1 MDSNILITICARG
14 GSKGIPK
21 KNICILFIYLLIL
34 FIAIPVLEIIIF
46 IEIGSFV
53 GTFNTILLTF
63 LTAIV
68 GVYLVRQQGLST
80 IQKIMVQLQSGER
93 PVVTMFEG
101 LVILVA
107 GVLLLTPGFF
117 TDTIGF
123 LGLIPVTRTLM
134 IRLVQ
139 TTMMKRYNV
148 HQDDTIEGEY
158 IDLDHDGDQK
168 N

>member
-1 MDSNILITICARG
+1 ML
-14 GSKGIPK
+14 
-21 KNICILFIYLLIL
+21 IYLLIL
-34 FIAIPVLEIIIF
+34 FIAIPVLEITIF

-80 IQKIMVQLQSGER
+80 IRKIMVQLQSGER

-123 LGLIPVTRTLM
+123 LGLIPVTRLSL
-134 IRLVQ
+134 I
-139 TTMMKRYNV
+139 
-148 HQDDTIEGEY
+148 HI
-158 IDLDHDGDQK
+158 
-168 N
+168 

>member
-1 MDSNILITICARG
+1 M
-14 GSKGIPK
+14 
-21 KNICILFIYLLIL
+21 FIYLLIL

-80 IQKIMVQLQSGER
+80 IQKIMVQLQSGEK

-117 TDTIGF
+117 TDIIGF
-123 LGLIPVTRTLM
+123 GIFIPIVQNFITKVAYRYYKLK
-134 IRLVQ
+134 IR
-139 TTMMKRYNV
+139 R
-148 HQDDTIEGEY
+148 
-158 IDLDHDGDQK
+158 
-168 N
+168 

>member
-1 MDSNILITICARG
+1 M
-14 GSKGIPK
+14 
-21 KNICILFIYLLIL
+21 FIYLLIL

-80 IQKIMVQLQSGER
+80 IRKIIVQLQSGEK

-123 LGLIPVTRTLM
+123 LGLIPITRTLM

-158 IDLDHDGDQK
+158 IDLDDDGDQK